1 MAGNLDLFLEAARLS
16 SSTAASA
23 EDHSSAAV
31 SLTDCDTSDHDNSD
45 DQGEYPYI
53 YCVSLWQGNDF
64 FAVCCLVMS
73 SHVAAGSIIVC
84 VFHSPSR

>member
-45 DQGEYPYI
+45 DQGEYPYT
-53 YCVSLWQGNDF
+53 VSLCGRGMICF
-64 FAVCCLVMS
+64 
-73 SHVAAGSIIVC
+73 
-84 VFHSPSR
+84 